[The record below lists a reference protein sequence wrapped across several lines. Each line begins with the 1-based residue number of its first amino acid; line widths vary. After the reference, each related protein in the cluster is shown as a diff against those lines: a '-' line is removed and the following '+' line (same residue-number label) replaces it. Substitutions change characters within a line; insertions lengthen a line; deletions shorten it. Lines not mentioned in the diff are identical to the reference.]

1 MLAVLIGLN
10 STIYVS
16 DIYLSL
22 CNQVTNLA
30 YNSHV
35 YATDCFLSLRNNLT
49 QIAGVVYKH
58 IQYFR

>member
-1 MLAVLIGLN
+1 M
-10 STIYVS
+10 S

-30 YNSHV
+30 YNLHV
-35 YATDCFLSLRNNLT
+35 YPTDCFLSLHNNLT